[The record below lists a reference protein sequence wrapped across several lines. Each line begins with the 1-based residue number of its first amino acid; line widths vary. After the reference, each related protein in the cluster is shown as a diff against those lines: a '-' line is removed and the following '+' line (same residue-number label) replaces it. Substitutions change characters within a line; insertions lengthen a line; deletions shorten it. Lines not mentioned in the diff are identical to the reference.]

1 MLIKIAWRNVWRN
14 KRRSFITIAAIFIAI
29 FLTIILRSLQLGMY
43 DNMIKNVVGSF
54 SGYVQLHSKGYW
66 EDKNIDNSFE
76 VGRSTINNI
85 KEIEGVSNVI
95 KRIQTGVLSSNN
107 NLSKFLYVTGIEQE
121 EEEKLTDWNKRLV
134 DGRLLDRGDKS
145 IIIAK
150 GVARYYNA
158 KVGDSLIFIG
168 QGFHGMQAVGIYP
181 IQGII
186 DMKNPNLNNMSVF
199 MNLSV
204 AQDFVSADR
213 RITNLVID
221 KEQYFDEI
229 KIVEAIKSEID
240 IQSNDVMTWKEM
252 TPELD
257 QLIEAD
263 NAGGMIVILILYMI
277 VSFGIFGTVL
287 MMTQERIYEYGVLI
301 SIGMKKTKLMITLI
315 YETIFLTFIG
325 VFIGFAISRPIVMY
339 FHYNPLRLFGSAA
352 AQLESA
358 GFDPVIPFMNTY
370 DIPLIHSLLII
381 FISLITCIYPTI
393 SIYKLNPVKA
403 MNR

>member
-1 MLIKIAWRNVWRN
+1 
-14 KRRSFITIAAIFIAI
+14 
-29 FLTIILRSLQLGMY
+29 
-43 DNMIKNVVGSF
+43 MIKNVVGSF
-54 SGYVQLHSKGYW
+54 SGYFQLHSKGYW
-66 EDKNIDNSFE
+66 EDKNIDNSYK
-76 VGRSTINNI
+76 VGDSTIENI

-107 NLSKFLYVTGIEQE
+107 NLSKFLYVTGIEQKE
-121 EEEKLTDWNKRLV
+121 EQKLTDWNRRLV
-134 DGRLLDRGDKS
+134 DGRLLDSEDKS

-204 AQDFVSADR
+204 AQDFVSADQ

-229 KIVEAIKSEID
+229 KIVESIESKID
-240 IQSNDVMTWKEM
+240 IQSNDLMTWKEM

-257 QLIEAD
+257 QLIQAD
-263 NAGGMIVILILYMI
+263 NAGGMIVIIILYMI

-287 MMTQERIYEYGVLI
+287 MMTQERLYEFGVLI
-301 SIGMKKTKLMITLI
+301 SIGMKKSKLMTTLI
-315 YETIFLTFIG
+315 FETIFLTFIG
-325 VFIGFAISRPIVMY
+325 VFIGFVISRPIVNY
-339 FHYNPLRLFGSAA
+339 FHFNPIRLFGSAA

-358 GFDPVIPFMNTY
+358 GFEPVLPFMNTY
-370 DIPLIHSLLII
+370 DIPFIHGLII
-381 FISLITCIYPTI
+381 ILISLATCIYPIIVI
-393 SIYKLNPVKA
+393 SNLNPIKA

>member
-29 FLTIILRSLQLGMY
+29 FLAIIMRSLQLGMY

-54 SGYVQLHSKGYW
+54 SGYFQLHSKGYW
-66 EDKNIDNSFE
+66 EDKNIDNSYK
-76 VGRSTINNI
+76 VGNSTIKNI

-107 NLSKFLYVTGIEQE
+107 NLSKFLYVTGIEQKE
-121 EEEKLTDWNKRLV
+121 EQKLTDWNRRLV
-134 DGRLLDRGDKS
+134 DGRLLDSEDKS

-204 AQDFVSADR
+204 AQDFVSADQ

-229 KIVEAIKSEID
+229 KIVESIESKID
-240 IQSNDVMTWKEM
+240 IQSNDLMTWKEM

-257 QLIEAD
+257 QLIQAD
-263 NAGGMIVILILYMI
+263 NAGGMIVIIILYMI

-287 MMTQERIYEYGVLI
+287 MMTQERLYEFGVLI
-301 SIGMKKTKLMITLI
+301 SIGMKKSKLMTTLI
-315 YETIFLTFIG
+315 FETIFLTFIG
-325 VFIGFAISRPIVMY
+325 VFIGFVISRPIVNY
-339 FHYNPLRLFGSAA
+339 FHFNPIRLFGSAA

-358 GFDPVIPFMNTY
+358 GFEPVLPFMNTY
-370 DIPLIHSLLII
+370 DIPFIHGLII
-381 FISLITCIYPTI
+381 ILISLATCIYPIIVI
-393 SIYKLNPVKA
+393 SNINPIKA

>member
-29 FLTIILRSLQLGMY
+29 FLTIIMRSLQLGMY

-54 SGYVQLHSKGYW
+54 SGYFQLHSKGYW
-66 EDKNIDNSFE
+66 EDKNIDNSYE
-76 VGRSTINNI
+76 IAKSTINNI

-107 NLSKFLYVTGIEQE
+107 NLSKFLYVTGIEQK

-134 DGRLLDRGDKS
+134 DGRLLDKEDKS

-150 GVARYYNA
+150 GVAKYYNA

-204 AQDFVSADR
+204 AQDFVSADQ

-229 KIVEAIKSEID
+229 KIVEAIESKID
-240 IQSNDVMTWKEM
+240 IQSNDLMTWKEM
-252 TPELD
+252 TPELN
-257 QLIEAD
+257 QLIQAD
-263 NAGGMIVILILYMI
+263 NAGGMIVIIILYMI

-287 MMTQERIYEYGVLI
+287 MMTQERLYEFGVLI
-301 SIGMKKTKLMITLI
+301 SIGMKKSKLMITLI
-315 YETIFLTFIG
+315 FETIFLTIIG
-325 VFIGFAISRPIVMY
+325 VLTGFAISRPIVNY
-339 FHYNPLRLFGSAA
+339 FHFNPIRLFGSAA

-358 GFDPVIPFMNTY
+358 GFEPVLPFMNTY
-370 DIPLIHSLLII
+370 DIPFIHGLII
-381 FISLITCIYPTI
+381 ILISLATCIYPIIII
-393 SIYKLNPVKA
+393 SNLNPVKA

>member
-29 FLTIILRSLQLGMY
+29 FLSIFMRSLQLGMY

-66 EDKNIDNSFE
+66 EDKNIDNSYE
-76 VGRSTINNI
+76 VSESVLNDI
-85 KEIEGVSNVI
+85 KRIDGVSNII
-95 KRIQTGVLSSNN
+95 KRLQTGVLSSNN
-107 NLSKFLYVTGIEQE
+107 KLSKFLYVTGIEQE
-121 EEEKLTDWNKRLV
+121 DEKKLTDWSKRLIQ
-134 DGRLLDRGDKS
+134 GTLLNNNRSS
-145 IIIAK
+145 IIVAK
-150 GVARYYNA
+150 GVAKYYDA
-158 KVGDSLIFIG
+158 KVGDSIILIG
-168 QGFHGMQAVGIYP
+168 QGYHGMQAVGIFP

-199 MNLSV
+199 MPLKV
-204 AQDFVSADR
+204 AQDFVSAKN

-221 KEQYFDEI
+221 KEKYFDEI
-229 KIVEAIKSEID
+229 KIAKEVKSKVE
-240 IQSNDVMTWKEM
+240 IQSRDVMTWKEM

-263 NAGGMIVILILYMI
+263 NAGGILIIIILYMI

-287 MMTQERIYEYGVLI
+287 MMTQERLYEFGVLI
-301 SIGMKKTKLMITLI
+301 SIGMKKSKLMITLI
-315 YETIFLTFIG
+315 FETIFLTLIG
-325 VFIGFAISRPIVMY
+325 VFIGFIASRPIINY

-358 GFDPVIPFMNTY
+358 GFEPVLPFMNTY
-370 DIPLIHSLLII
+370 DIPFTHGLII
-381 FISLITCIYPTI
+381 IIISLITCIYPIIII
-393 SIYKLNPVKA
+393 SKLKPVKA

>member
-29 FLTIILRSLQLGMY
+29 FLAIIMRSLQLGMY

-54 SGYVQLHSKGYW
+54 SGYFQLHSKGYW
-66 EDKNIDNSFE
+66 EDKNIDNSYE
-76 VGRSTINNI
+76 IAKSTINNI

-107 NLSKFLYVTGIEQE
+107 NLSKFLYVTGIEQK

-134 DGRLLDRGDKS
+134 DGRLLDKEDKS

-150 GVARYYNA
+150 GVAKYYNA

-204 AQDFVSADR
+204 AQDFVSADQ

-229 KIVEAIKSEID
+229 KIVEAIESKID
-240 IQSNDVMTWKEM
+240 IQSNDLMTWKEM
-252 TPELD
+252 TPELN
-257 QLIEAD
+257 QLIQAD
-263 NAGGMIVILILYMI
+263 NAGGMIVIIILYMI

-287 MMTQERIYEYGVLI
+287 MMTQERLYEFGVLI
-301 SIGMKKTKLMITLI
+301 SIGMKKSKLMITLI
-315 YETIFLTFIG
+315 FETIFLTIIG
-325 VFIGFAISRPIVMY
+325 VLTGFAISRPIVNY
-339 FHYNPLRLFGSAA
+339 FHFNPIRLFGSAA

-358 GFDPVIPFMNTY
+358 GFEPVLPFMNTY
-370 DIPLIHSLLII
+370 DIPFIHGLII
-381 FISLITCIYPTI
+381 ILISLATCIYPIIII
-393 SIYKLNPVKA
+393 SNLNPVKA

>member
-29 FLTIILRSLQLGMY
+29 FLAIIMRSLQLGMY

-54 SGYVQLHSKGYW
+54 SGYFQLHSKGYW
-66 EDKNIDNSFE
+66 EDKNIDNSYE
-76 VGRSTINNI
+76 IANSTINNI

-107 NLSKFLYVTGIEQE
+107 NLSKFLYVTGIEQK

-134 DGRLLDRGDKS
+134 DGRLLDKGDKS

-150 GVARYYNA
+150 GVAKYYNA

-204 AQDFVSADR
+204 AQDFVSADQ

-229 KIVEAIKSEID
+229 KIVEAIESKID
-240 IQSNDVMTWKEM
+240 IQSNDLMTWKEM
-252 TPELD
+252 TPELN
-257 QLIEAD
+257 QLIQAD
-263 NAGGMIVILILYMI
+263 NAGGMIVIIILYMI

-287 MMTQERIYEYGVLI
+287 MMTQERLYEFGVLI
-301 SIGMKKTKLMITLI
+301 SIGMKKSKLMITLI
-315 YETIFLTFIG
+315 FETIFLTIIG
-325 VFIGFAISRPIVMY
+325 VLTGFAISRPIVNY
-339 FHYNPLRLFGSAA
+339 FHFNPIRLFGSAA

-358 GFDPVIPFMNTY
+358 GFEPVLPFMNTY
-370 DIPLIHSLLII
+370 DIPFTHGLII
-381 FISLITCIYPTI
+381 ILISLATCIYPIIII
-393 SIYKLNPVKA
+393 SNLNPVKA

>member
-29 FLTIILRSLQLGMY
+29 FLAIIMRSLQLGMY

-54 SGYVQLHSKGYW
+54 SGYFQLHSKGYW
-66 EDKNIDNSFE
+66 EDKNIDNSYE
-76 VGRSTINNI
+76 IAKSTINNI

-95 KRIQTGVLSSNN
+95 KRIQTGLLSSNN
-107 NLSKFLYVTGIEQE
+107 NLSKFLYVTGIEQK

-134 DGRLLDRGDKS
+134 DGRLLDKEDKS

-150 GVARYYNA
+150 GVAKYYNA

-204 AQDFVSADR
+204 AQDFVSADQ

-229 KIVEAIKSEID
+229 KIVEAIESKID
-240 IQSNDVMTWKEM
+240 IQSNDLMTWKEM
-252 TPELD
+252 TPELN
-257 QLIEAD
+257 QLIQAD
-263 NAGGMIVILILYMI
+263 NAGGMIVIIILYMI

-287 MMTQERIYEYGVLI
+287 MMTQERLYEFGVLI
-301 SIGMKKTKLMITLI
+301 SIGMKKSKLMITLI
-315 YETIFLTFIG
+315 FETIFLTIIG
-325 VFIGFAISRPIVMY
+325 VLTGFAISRPIVNY
-339 FHYNPLRLFGSAA
+339 FHFNPIRLFGSAA

-358 GFDPVIPFMNTY
+358 GFEPVLPFMNTY
-370 DIPLIHSLLII
+370 DIPFIHGLII
-381 FISLITCIYPTI
+381 ILISLATCIYPIIII
-393 SIYKLNPVKA
+393 SNLNPVKA

>member
-29 FLTIILRSLQLGMY
+29 FLAIIMRSLQLGMY

-54 SGYVQLHSKGYW
+54 SGYFQLHSKGYW
-66 EDKNIDNSFE
+66 EDKNIDNSYE
-76 VGRSTINNI
+76 VGKSTINKI

-107 NLSKFLYVTGIEQE
+107 NLSKFLYVTGIEQKE
-121 EEEKLTDWNKRLV
+121 EQKLTDWNKRLV
-134 DGRLLDRGDKS
+134 DGRLLDNGDKS

-204 AQDFVSADR
+204 AQDFVSADQ

-229 KIVEAIKSEID
+229 KIVEAIESKID
-240 IQSNDVMTWKEM
+240 IQSNDLMTWKEM
-252 TPELD
+252 TPELN
-257 QLIEAD
+257 QLIQAD
-263 NAGGMIVILILYMI
+263 NAGGMIVIIILYMI

-287 MMTQERIYEYGVLI
+287 MMTQERLYEFGVLI
-301 SIGMKKTKLMITLI
+301 SIGMKKSKLMITLI
-315 YETIFLTFIG
+315 FETIFLTIIG
-325 VFIGFAISRPIVMY
+325 VLTGFSISRPIVNY
-339 FHYNPLRLFGSAA
+339 FHFNPVRLFGSAA

-358 GFDPVIPFMNTY
+358 GFEPVLPFMNTY
-370 DIPLIHSLLII
+370 DIPFTHGLII
-381 FISLITCIYPTI
+381 ILISLATCIYPIIII
-393 SIYKLNPVKA
+393 SNLNPVKA

>member
-29 FLTIILRSLQLGMY
+29 FLAIIMRSLQLGMY

-54 SGYVQLHSKGYW
+54 SGYFQLHSKGYW
-66 EDKNIDNSFE
+66 EDKNIDNSYK
-76 VGRSTINNI
+76 VGDSTIENI

-107 NLSKFLYVTGIEQE
+107 NLSKFLYVTGIEQKE
-121 EEEKLTDWNKRLV
+121 EQKLTDWNRRLV
-134 DGRLLDRGDKS
+134 DGRLLDSEDKS

-204 AQDFVSADR
+204 AQDFVSADQ

-229 KIVEAIKSEID
+229 KIVESIESKID
-240 IQSNDVMTWKEM
+240 IQSNDLMTWKEM

-257 QLIEAD
+257 QLIQAD
-263 NAGGMIVILILYMI
+263 NAGGMIVIIILYMI

-287 MMTQERIYEYGVLI
+287 MMTQERLYEFGVLI
-301 SIGMKKTKLMITLI
+301 SIGMKKSKLMTTLI
-315 YETIFLTFIG
+315 FETIFLTFIG
-325 VFIGFAISRPIVMY
+325 VFIGFVISRPIVNY
-339 FHYNPLRLFGSAA
+339 FHFNPIRLFGSAA

-358 GFDPVIPFMNTY
+358 GFEPVLPFMNTY
-370 DIPLIHSLLII
+370 DIPFIHGLII
-381 FISLITCIYPTI
+381 ILISLATCIYPIIVI
-393 SIYKLNPVKA
+393 SNLNPIKA

>member
-29 FLTIILRSLQLGMY
+29 FLAIIMRSLQLGMY

-54 SGYVQLHSKGYW
+54 SGYFQLHSKGYW
-66 EDKNIDNSFE
+66 EDKNIDNSYE
-76 VGRSTINNI
+76 IAKSTINNI
-85 KEIEGVSNVI
+85 KEIEGVSNVL

-107 NLSKFLYVTGIEQE
+107 NLSKFLYVTGIEQK

-134 DGRLLDRGDKS
+134 DGRLLDKGDKS

-150 GVARYYNA
+150 GVAKYYNA

-204 AQDFVSADR
+204 AQDFVSADQ

-229 KIVEAIKSEID
+229 KIVEAIESKID
-240 IQSNDVMTWKEM
+240 IQSNDLMTWKEM
-252 TPELD
+252 TPELN
-257 QLIEAD
+257 QLIQAD
-263 NAGGMIVILILYMI
+263 NAGGMIVIIILYMI

-287 MMTQERIYEYGVLI
+287 MMTQERLYEFGVLI
-301 SIGMKKTKLMITLI
+301 SIGMKKSKLMITLI
-315 YETIFLTFIG
+315 FETIFLTIIG
-325 VFIGFAISRPIVMY
+325 VLTGFSISRPIVNY
-339 FHYNPLRLFGSAA
+339 FHFNPIRLFGSAA

-358 GFDPVIPFMNTY
+358 GFEPILPFMNTY
-370 DIPLIHSLLII
+370 DIPFIHGLIII
-381 FISLITCIYPTI
+381 FISLVTCIYPIIII
-393 SIYKLNPVKA
+393 SNLNPVKA

>member
-204 AQDFVSADR
+204 AQDFVSADQ

-229 KIVEAIKSEID
+229 KIVESIESKID
-240 IQSNDVMTWKEM
+240 IQSNDLMTWKEM

-257 QLIEAD
+257 QLIQAD
-263 NAGGMIVILILYMI
+263 NAGGMIVIIILYMI

-287 MMTQERIYEYGVLI
+287 MMTQERLYEFGVLI
-301 SIGMKKTKLMITLI
+301 SIGMKKSKLMTTLI
-315 YETIFLTFIG
+315 FETIFLTFIG
-325 VFIGFAISRPIVMY
+325 VFIGFVISRPIVNY
-339 FHYNPLRLFGSAA
+339 FHFNPIRLFGSAA

-358 GFDPVIPFMNTY
+358 GFEPVLPFMNTY
-370 DIPLIHSLLII
+370 DIPFIHGLII
-381 FISLITCIYPTI
+381 ILISLATCIYPIIVI
-393 SIYKLNPVKA
+393 SNLNPIKA

>member
-1 MLIKIAWRNVWRN
+1 MLIRIAWRNVWRN

-29 FLTIILRSLQLGMY
+29 FLSIIMRSLQLGMY

-54 SGYVQLHSKGYW
+54 SGYFQLHSKGYW
-66 EDKNIDNSFE
+66 EDKNIDNSYK
-76 VGRSTINNI
+76 VGKSTIKNI

-107 NLSKFLYVTGIEQE
+107 NLSKFLYVTGIEQKE
-121 EEEKLTDWNKRLV
+121 EQKLTDWNKRLV
-134 DGRLLDRGDKS
+134 DGKLLDIEDKS

-204 AQDFVSADR
+204 AQDFVSADQ

-229 KIVEAIKSEID
+229 KIVEAIESKID
-240 IQSNDVMTWKEM
+240 IQSNDLMTWKEM

-257 QLIEAD
+257 QLIQAD
-263 NAGGMIVILILYMI
+263 NAGGMIVIIILYMI

-287 MMTQERIYEYGVLI
+287 MMTQERLYEFGVLI
-301 SIGMKKTKLMITLI
+301 SIGMKKSKLMTTLI
-315 YETIFLTFIG
+315 FETIFLTFIG
-325 VFIGFAISRPIVMY
+325 VFIGFVISRPIVNY
-339 FHYNPLRLFGSAA
+339 FHFNPIRLFGSAA

-358 GFDPVIPFMNTY
+358 GFEPVLPFMNTY
-370 DIPLIHSLLII
+370 DIPFIHGLII
-381 FISLITCIYPTI
+381 ILISLATCIYPIIVI
-393 SIYKLNPVKA
+393 SNLNPIKA

>member
-29 FLTIILRSLQLGMY
+29 FLAIIMRSLQLGMY

-54 SGYVQLHSKGYW
+54 SGYFQLHSKGYW
-66 EDKNIDNSFE
+66 EDKNIDNSYE
-76 VGRSTINNI
+76 IAKSTINNI

-107 NLSKFLYVTGIEQE
+107 NLSKFLYVTGIEQK

-134 DGRLLDRGDKS
+134 DGRLLDKEDKS

-150 GVARYYNA
+150 GVAKYYNA

-204 AQDFVSADR
+204 AQDFVSADQ

-229 KIVEAIKSEID
+229 KIVEAIESKID
-240 IQSNDVMTWKEM
+240 IQSNDLMTWKEM
-252 TPELD
+252 TPELN
-257 QLIEAD
+257 QLIQAD
-263 NAGGMIVILILYMI
+263 NAGGMIVIIILYMI

-287 MMTQERIYEYGVLI
+287 MMTQERLYEFGVLI
-301 SIGMKKTKLMITLI
+301 SIGMKKSKLMITLI
-315 YETIFLTFIG
+315 FETIFLTFIG
-325 VFIGFAISRPIVMY
+325 VLTGFAISRPIVNY
-339 FHYNPLRLFGSAA
+339 FHFNPIRLFGSAA

-358 GFDPVIPFMNTY
+358 GFEPVLPFMNTY
-370 DIPLIHSLLII
+370 DIPFTHGLII
-381 FISLITCIYPTI
+381 ILISLATCIYPIIII
-393 SIYKLNPVKA
+393 SNLNPVKA

>member
-29 FLTIILRSLQLGMY
+29 FLAIIMRSLQLGMY

-54 SGYVQLHSKGYW
+54 SGYFQLHSKGYW
-66 EDKNIDNSFE
+66 EDKNIDNSYE
-76 VGRSTINNI
+76 IAKSTIDNI
-85 KEIEGVSNVI
+85 KEIEGVSNVL

-107 NLSKFLYVTGIEQE
+107 NLSKFLYVTGIEQK

-134 DGRLLDRGDKS
+134 DGRLLDKGDKS

-150 GVARYYNA
+150 GVAKYYNA

-204 AQDFVSADR
+204 AQDFVSADQ

-229 KIVEAIKSEID
+229 KIVEAIESKID
-240 IQSNDVMTWKEM
+240 IQSNDLMTWKEM
-252 TPELD
+252 TPELN
-257 QLIEAD
+257 QLIQAD
-263 NAGGMIVILILYMI
+263 NAGGMIVIIILYMI

-287 MMTQERIYEYGVLI
+287 MMTQERLYEFGVLI
-301 SIGMKKTKLMITLI
+301 SIGMKKSKLMITLI
-315 YETIFLTFIG
+315 FETIFLTIIG
-325 VFIGFAISRPIVMY
+325 VLTGFSISRPIVNY
-339 FHYNPLRLFGSAA
+339 FHFNPVRLFGSAA

-358 GFDPVIPFMNTY
+358 GFEPILPFMNTY
-370 DIPLIHSLLII
+370 DIPFIHGLIII
-381 FISLITCIYPTI
+381 FISLVTCIYPIIII
-393 SIYKLNPVKA
+393 SNLNPVKA

>member
-29 FLTIILRSLQLGMY
+29 FLAIIMRSLQLGMY

-54 SGYVQLHSKGYW
+54 SGYFQLHSKGYW
-66 EDKNIDNSFE
+66 EDKNIDNSYK
-76 VGRSTINNI
+76 VGKSTINNI

-107 NLSKFLYVTGIEQE
+107 NLSKFLYVTGIEQK

-134 DGRLLDRGDKS
+134 DGRLLDKEDKS

-150 GVARYYNA
+150 GVAKYYNA

-204 AQDFVSADR
+204 AQDFVSADQ

-229 KIVEAIKSEID
+229 KIVEAIESKID
-240 IQSNDVMTWKEM
+240 IQSNDLMTWKEM
-252 TPELD
+252 TPELN
-257 QLIEAD
+257 QLIQAD
-263 NAGGMIVILILYMI
+263 NAGGMIVIIILYMI

-287 MMTQERIYEYGVLI
+287 MMTQERLYEFGVLI
-301 SIGMKKTKLMITLI
+301 SIGMKKSKLMITLI
-315 YETIFLTFIG
+315 FETIFLTIIG
-325 VFIGFAISRPIVMY
+325 VLTGFAISRPIVNY
-339 FHYNPLRLFGSAA
+339 FHFNPIRLFGSAA

-358 GFDPVIPFMNTY
+358 GFEPVLPFMNTY
-370 DIPLIHSLLII
+370 DIPFIHGLII
-381 FISLITCIYPTI
+381 ILISLATCIYPIIII
-393 SIYKLNPVKA
+393 SNLNPVKA

>member
-29 FLTIILRSLQLGMY
+29 FLAIIMRSLQLGMY

-54 SGYVQLHSKGYW
+54 SGYFQLHSKGYW
-66 EDKNIDNSFE
+66 EDKNIDNSYK
-76 VGRSTINNI
+76 VGKSTINNI

-107 NLSKFLYVTGIEQE
+107 NLSKFLYVTGIEQK

-134 DGRLLDRGDKS
+134 DGRLLDSGDKS

-150 GVARYYNA
+150 GVAKYYNA

-204 AQDFVSADR
+204 AQDFVSADQ

-229 KIVEAIKSEID
+229 KIVEAIESKID
-240 IQSNDVMTWKEM
+240 IQSNDLMTWKEM
-252 TPELD
+252 TPELN
-257 QLIEAD
+257 QLIQAD
-263 NAGGMIVILILYMI
+263 NAGGMIVIIILYMI

-287 MMTQERIYEYGVLI
+287 MMTQERLYEFGVLI
-301 SIGMKKTKLMITLI
+301 SIGMKKSKLMITLI
-315 YETIFLTFIG
+315 FETIFLTIIG
-325 VFIGFAISRPIVMY
+325 VLTGFAISRPIVNY
-339 FHYNPLRLFGSAA
+339 FHFNPIRLFGSAA

-358 GFDPVIPFMNTY
+358 GFEPVLPFMNTY
-370 DIPLIHSLLII
+370 DIPFIHGLII
-381 FISLITCIYPTI
+381 ILISLATCIYPIIII
-393 SIYKLNPVKA
+393 SNLNPIKA

>member
-29 FLTIILRSLQLGMY
+29 FLAIIMRSLQLGMY

-54 SGYVQLHSKGYW
+54 SGYFQLHSKGYW
-66 EDKNIDNSFE
+66 EDKNIDNSYE
-76 VGRSTINNI
+76 IANSTINNI

-107 NLSKFLYVTGIEQE
+107 NLSKFLYVTGIEQK

-134 DGRLLDRGDKS
+134 DGRLLDKGDKS

-150 GVARYYNA
+150 GVAKYYNA

-204 AQDFVSADR
+204 AQDFVSADQ

-229 KIVEAIKSEID
+229 KIVEAIESKID
-240 IQSNDVMTWKEM
+240 IQSNDLMTWKEM
-252 TPELD
+252 TPELN
-257 QLIEAD
+257 QLIQAD
-263 NAGGMIVILILYMI
+263 NAGGMIVIIILYMI

-287 MMTQERIYEYGVLI
+287 MMTQERLYEFGVLI
-301 SIGMKKTKLMITLI
+301 SIGMKKSKLMITLI
-315 YETIFLTFIG
+315 FETIFLTIIG
-325 VFIGFAISRPIVMY
+325 VLTGFAISRPIVNY
-339 FHYNPLRLFGSAA
+339 FHFNPIRLFGSAA

-358 GFDPVIPFMNTY
+358 GFEPVLPFMNTY
-370 DIPLIHSLLII
+370 DIPFIHGLII
-381 FISLITCIYPTI
+381 ILISLATCIYPIIII
-393 SIYKLNPVKA
+393 SNLNPVKA

>member
-29 FLTIILRSLQLGMY
+29 FLAIIMRSLQLGMY

-54 SGYVQLHSKGYW
+54 SGYFQLHSKGYW
-66 EDKNIDNSFE
+66 EDKNIDNSYE
-76 VGRSTINNI
+76 IAKSTIDNI
-85 KEIEGVSNVI
+85 KEIEGVSNVL

-107 NLSKFLYVTGIEQE
+107 NLSKFLYVTGIEQK

-134 DGRLLDRGDKS
+134 DGRLLDKGDKS

-150 GVARYYNA
+150 GVAKYYNA

-204 AQDFVSADR
+204 AQDFVSADQ

-229 KIVEAIKSEID
+229 KIVEAIESKID
-240 IQSNDVMTWKEM
+240 IQSNDLMTWKEM
-252 TPELD
+252 TPELN
-257 QLIEAD
+257 QLIQAD
-263 NAGGMIVILILYMI
+263 NAGGMIVIIILYMI

-287 MMTQERIYEYGVLI
+287 MMTQERLYEFGVLI
-301 SIGMKKTKLMITLI
+301 SIGMKKSKLMITLI
-315 YETIFLTFIG
+315 FETIFLTIIG
-325 VFIGFAISRPIVMY
+325 VLTGFAISRPIVNY
-339 FHYNPLRLFGSAA
+339 FHFNPIRLFGSAA

-358 GFDPVIPFMNTY
+358 GFEPILPFMNTY
-370 DIPLIHSLLII
+370 DIPFIHGLIII
-381 FISLITCIYPTI
+381 FISLVTCIYPIIII
-393 SIYKLNPVKA
+393 SNLNPVKA

>member
-29 FLTIILRSLQLGMY
+29 FLAIIMRSLQLGMY

-54 SGYVQLHSKGYW
+54 SGYFQLHSKGYW
-66 EDKNIDNSFE
+66 EDKNIDNSYK
-76 VGRSTINNI
+76 VGDSTIENI

-107 NLSKFLYVTGIEQE
+107 NLSKFLYVTGIEQK

-134 DGRLLDRGDKS
+134 DGRLLDKGDKS

-150 GVARYYNA
+150 GVAKYYNA

-204 AQDFVSADR
+204 AQDFVSADQ

-229 KIVEAIKSEID
+229 KIVEAIESKID
-240 IQSNDVMTWKEM
+240 IQSNDLMTWKEM
-252 TPELD
+252 TPELN
-257 QLIEAD
+257 QLIQAD
-263 NAGGMIVILILYMI
+263 NAGGMIVIIILYMI

-287 MMTQERIYEYGVLI
+287 MMTQERLYEFGVLI
-301 SIGMKKTKLMITLI
+301 SIGMKKSKLMITLI
-315 YETIFLTFIG
+315 FETIFLTFIG
-325 VFIGFAISRPIVMY
+325 VLIGFTISRPIVNY
-339 FHYNPLRLFGSAA
+339 FHFNPIRLFGSAA

-358 GFDPVIPFMNTY
+358 GFEPVLPFMNTY
-370 DIPLIHSLLII
+370 DIPFTHGLII
-381 FISLITCIYPTI
+381 ILISLATCIYPIIII
-393 SIYKLNPVKA
+393 SNLNPVKA

>member
-29 FLTIILRSLQLGMY
+29 FLAIIMRSLQLGMY

-54 SGYVQLHSKGYW
+54 SGYFQLHSKGYW
-66 EDKNIDNSFE
+66 EDKNIDNSYE
-76 VGRSTINNI
+76 IAKSTINNI

-107 NLSKFLYVTGIEQE
+107 NLSKFLYVTGIEQK

-134 DGRLLDRGDKS
+134 DGRLLDKEDKS

-150 GVARYYNA
+150 GVAKYYNA

-204 AQDFVSADR
+204 AQDFVSADQ

-229 KIVEAIKSEID
+229 KIVEAIESKID
-240 IQSNDVMTWKEM
+240 IQSNDLMTWKEM
-252 TPELD
+252 TPELN
-257 QLIEAD
+257 QLIQAD
-263 NAGGMIVILILYMI
+263 NAGGMIVIIILYMI

-287 MMTQERIYEYGVLI
+287 MMTQERLYEFGVLI
-301 SIGMKKTKLMITLI
+301 SIGMKKSKLMITLI
-315 YETIFLTFIG
+315 FETIFLTIIG
-325 VFIGFAISRPIVMY
+325 VLTGFAISRPIVNY
-339 FHYNPLRLFGSAA
+339 FHFNPIRLFGSAA

-358 GFDPVIPFMNTY
+358 GFEPVLPFMNTY
-370 DIPLIHSLLII
+370 DIPFTHGLII
-381 FISLITCIYPTI
+381 ILISLATCIYPIIII
-393 SIYKLNPVKA
+393 SNLNPVKA